1 MRTFI
6 KSILTIVIV
15 GIVAF
20 LFYNKVYIPKTT
32 YTTITPKK
40 GVFKEQVRA
49 IGNVS
54 AKDIYS
60 ITAQTGGKIIELH
73 TDSGEWVKKGKLLIK
88 IDGVDLPAQLAIAKA
103 NLAKAKADIKAIQS
117 DLESQKAKKRL
128 LNITYRRYKKLKNQ
142 NYASQSEY
150 DKAKADLESIDASI
164 KASLAHINSAKS
176 AKVVAMKNID
186 AIKIKIDK
194 LKVYSPIDGY
204 VIEKNAQIAQT
215 ILPTTPI
222 FKIVNAKTL
231 WVDAKVDER
240 VSSKIE
246 VGQQATIT
254 LRSNPNKTYKGV
266 VKRIDAMSDLVT
278 LEREIDIGFINIP
291 KPFYINEQAQVD
303 IEVHT
308 YKNAT
313 IIPAKVIVQ
322 KGENLGVWVLQNSK
336 AHFIK
341 LKVIAKNP
349 DSVAVGN
356 IDEETEILVPNSQK
370 KPLKEGM
377 KVHI

>member
-1 MRTFI
+1 
-6 KSILTIVIV
+6 
-15 GIVAF
+15 
-20 LFYNKVYIPKTT
+20 
-32 YTTITPKK
+32 
-40 GVFKEQVRA
+40 
-49 IGNVS
+49 
-54 AKDIYS
+54 
-60 ITAQTGGKIIELH
+60 
-73 TDSGEWVKKGKLLIK
+73 
-88 IDGVDLPAQLAIAKA
+88 
-103 NLAKAKADIKAIQS
+103 
-117 DLESQKAKKRL
+117 
-128 LNITYRRYKKLKNQ
+128 
-142 NYASQSEY
+142 
-150 DKAKADLESIDASI
+150 
-164 KASLAHINSAKS
+164 
-176 AKVVAMKNID
+176 MKNID

-222 FKIVNAKTL
+222 FKIVDAKTL

-278 LEREIDIGFINIP
+278 LEREIDVGFMTMP

-303 IEVHT
+303 IGVHT

-349 DSVAVGN
+349 DSVAVDN
-356 IDEETEILVPNSQK
+356 IDEKTEILVPNSQK

>member
-1 MRTFI
+1 MKTFI
-6 KSILTIVIV
+6 DSIVTIAIV
-15 GIVAF
+15 GTIAF

-40 GVFKEQVRA
+40 GVFKEKIRA
-49 IGNVS
+49 IGNVN
-54 AKDIYS
+54 AKDIYT
-60 ITAQTGGKIIELH
+60 ITAQTGGKIIELYA
-73 TDSGEWVKKGKLLIK
+73 DSGKWVKKGELLIK
-88 IDGVDLPAQLAIAKA
+88 IDEVDLLAQLAIAKA
-103 NLAKAKADIKAIQS
+103 NLAKTKADIRAIQS
-117 DLESQKAKKRL
+117 DLESQQAKKEL
-128 LNITYRRYKKLKNQ
+128 LKKTYIRYKKLKARR
-142 NYASQSEY
+142 YASQSEY
-150 DKAKADLESIDASI
+150 DKAKADLDSINASI

-176 AKVVAMKNID
+176 AKIVAIKNID
-186 AIKIKIDK
+186 ALKIKIDK

-222 FKIVNAKTL
+222 FKIVDAKTL

-254 LRSNPNKTYKGV
+254 LRSKPNKIYKGI
-266 VKRIDAMSDLVT
+266 VKRINAMSDLVT

-308 YKNAT
+308 YKNA
-313 IIPAKVIVQ
+313 IIVPAKVIIQ
-322 KGENLGVWVLQNSK
+322 KGESLGVWVLQNSK

-341 LKVIAKNP
+341 LKIVAKNP
-349 DSVAVGN
+349 DSVVVSN
-356 IDEETEILVPNSQK
+356 IDKKTKILVPNSQK

-377 KVHI
+377 KVRI